1 MKSPFRFIIISLCLL
16 LLSSCDNFLE
26 GADVKAQI
34 EDAIAYNNATSYKI
48 KIDYPESSGVI
59 RSPAGGVVSKK
70 VTDSFNIRFDPSSD
84 YEFICWKIIDSVSKK
99 EYKNGEYL
107 TLEHLDLTETDCH
120 FTKAP
125 AQGMELCLMP
135 VVAERPQII
144 FNSPVSLNALKDC
157 RIQVLFDSDM
167 DPDSIYYTEAEIDT
181 LSKTGIPDEDFL
193 PPLSETSTNH
203 YGYKKDG
210 EFFFKNISIKNGKT
224 GESLNRCFDAPV
236 FENSRSLVISVK
248 NKDILEDFTQVL
260 VTIEKGFFYTEN
272 YASIEN
278 GKAVEM
284 AGSKRWMY
292 QVNNKTDTL
301 ALTLRIG
308 GQDLFSVK
316 TPDDQDLDLI
326 EYFMLDTDGANL
338 GNLIYINDKKLKL
351 DIQVQEREGGSG
363 PASYFEVYAT
373 KVFDS
378 NYEDIRVMDDQTYQ
392 WITPVFYENPLNVN
406 YQTVT
411 SDVAIFK
418 GEVDLSSLNLEDGIY
433 QFYCL
438 FYDKSGNV
446 LEYPDYSTTDSW
458 LQYYFGIDND
468 FSMEEPVI
476 TDVSDSEVKF
486 KIDWKPGIDY
496 AKTKIRYKKH
506 EDEEWSEPIIVS
518 REFNTKKITGLE
530 LATEYDFEVSCYD
543 FAGNEKEFTVTRDT
557 GNWGLNV
564 SGTPEKT
571 LYFEGD
577 DFDKTGLTVTKVNLI
592 DNTQQVLATADWEV
606 EFDSEDIGINKTVK
620 VKYTRNGL
628 TKYADIDYS
637 YSVAAKDALTEKP
650 VKFDEYNCTYTDT
663 DTDSTSESVIE
674 VSGAHYYFGDF
685 PQTIS
690 ANQENDFYTTEP
702 VFNGWYLGSDGY
714 FYEKCLENLFPQST
728 IRVYSDK
735 TSASVLSANSSK
747 YFKVE
752 PIQWFGINTDSEN
765 NENVIILISKNILT
779 ADIPFYN
786 DKNEDYVR
794 TINGKEIYPNNY
806 KYSTIRAYLNGSYE
820 PDDTQIKA
828 YEDNGFLQKAFTS
841 YAQNLINVSTIDNSL
856 SSSYSYT
863 NQNFYN
869 HEFYCENTE
878 DKVFLLSRLEETAY
892 AEILKNNYNYH
903 VQTDYAKANYSYNTY
918 WWLRSPAASYLV
930 DQIFKAYYGVGNNQE
945 YESVGHRK
953 MGIVPAIVISS
964 DLE

>member
-1 MKSPFRFIIISLCLL
+1 MLAG
-16 LLSSCDNFLE
+16 CDNFLE

-34 EDAIAYNNATSYKI
+34 EDAIAYNNAQSYTI

-84 YEFICWKIIDSVSKK
+84 YEFICWKIIDNVSKK
-99 EYKNGEYL
+99 EFKNGEYL

-181 LSKTGIPDEDFL
+181 LTKTGILDEDFL
-193 PPLSETSTNH
+193 PPLSETSKNH

-224 GESLNRCFDAPV
+224 GESLNHCFDAPV

-260 VTIEKGFFYTEN
+260 VTIEKGFFYTEK

-316 TPDDQDLDLI
+316 TPDDKDLDLI

-506 EDEEWSEPIIVS
+506 DDEEWSEPIIVS
-518 REFNTKKITGLE
+518 REFNTKEITGLE

-571 LYFEGD
+571 LYFAGD
-577 DFDKTGLTVTKVNLI
+577 DFDKTGLTVSMVNLI
-592 DNTQQVLATADWEV
+592 NNTSQVIDVADWEV
-606 EFDSEDIGINKTVK
+606 EFASEDIGINKTVK

-650 VKFDEYNCTYTDT
+650 IKYEEYNCSYTYTYTNPAD
-663 DTDSTSESVIE
+663 DSTSEEAIK

-690 ANQENDFYTTEP
+690 ANQEDDFYSSEP
-702 VFNGWYLGSDGY
+702 VYNGWYLGADGY
-714 FYEKCLENLFPQST
+714 FYEKCLEKRNPST
-728 IRVYSDK
+728 KTLKYSDK
-735 TSASVLSANSSK
+735 SYVASLSDNSKK

-752 PIQWFGINTDSEN
+752 PIKWLGIDNVSGKENETMLISEN
-765 NENVIILISKNILT
+765 VLT
-779 ADIPFYN
+779 ADIPFY
-786 DKNEDYVR
+786 DYDNEGNNEYKR
-794 TINGKEIYPNNY
+794 NINSKEIYPNNY

-820 PDDTQIKA
+820 SDDTQTKE
-828 YEDNGFLQKAFTS
+828 YEGKGFLQKAFTGS
-841 YAQNLINVSTIDNSL
+841 SQNLLNVTTVDNSV
-856 SSSYSYT
+856 SST
-863 NQNFYN
+863 CNFISGLGESN
-869 HEFYCENTE
+869 DFICENTE
-878 DKVFLLSRLEETAY
+878 DKVFLLCKLNETLFLEV
-892 AEILKNNYNYH
+892 LKNIYNYH
-903 VQTDYAKANYSYNTY
+903 KQTDYAKANYNYDDC
-918 WWLRSPAASYLV
+918 WWLRTPSDNFSLDATYKV
-930 DQIFKAYYGVGNNQE
+930 YYGINNNQYYKPCHE
-945 YESVGHRK
+945 KG

>member
-1 MKSPFRFIIISLCLL
+1 M
-16 LLSSCDNFLE
+16 LSSCDNFLE

-99 EYKNGEYL
+99 EFKNGEYL

-125 AQGMELCLMP
+125 SQGMELCLMP

-193 PPLSETSTNH
+193 PPLSENSKNH

-210 EFFFKNISIKNGKT
+210 EVFFKNISIKNGKT
-224 GESLNRCFDAPV
+224 GESLNHCFDAPV

-301 ALTLRIG
+301 ALTVRVDG
-308 GQDLFSVK
+308 HDLFSAK
-316 TPDDQDLDLI
+316 TSDNQQLELI
-326 EYFMLDTDGANL
+326 EYFQLDTAGNNL
-338 GNLIYINDKKLKL
+338 GNLIYIKDNKLKL

-363 PASYFEVYAT
+363 PRPYFELYAT

-378 NYEDIRVMDDQTYQ
+378 DYKDIRVMDDQTYQ

-506 EDEEWSEPIIVS
+506 ETEDWSEEIVVE
-518 REFNTKKITGLE
+518 REYNSKVIAGLE
-530 LATEYDFEVSCYD
+530 LATEYDFEIKGYD
-543 FAGNEKEFTVTRDT
+543 FAGHEKEFTVTRDT

-571 LYFEGD
+571 LYFTGD
-577 DFDKTGLTVTKVNLI
+577 DFDKTGLTVSMVNLI
-592 DNTQQVLATADWEV
+592 NNTSQVIDVADWEV

-650 VKFDEYNCTYTDT
+650 IMYEEYNCSYTYTYTNPAD
-663 DTDSTSESVIE
+663 DSTSEEAIK

-690 ANQENDFYTTEP
+690 ANQEDDFYSSEP
-702 VFNGWYLGSDGY
+702 VYNGWYLGADGY
-714 FYEKCLENLFPQST
+714 FYEKCLEKRNPST
-728 IRVYSDK
+728 KTLKYSDK
-735 TSASVLSANSSK
+735 SYVASLSDNSKK

-752 PIQWFGINTDSEN
+752 PIKWLGIDNVSGKENETMLISEN
-765 NENVIILISKNILT
+765 VLT
-779 ADIPFYN
+779 ADIPFY
-786 DKNEDYVR
+786 DYDNEGNNEYKR
-794 TINGKEIYPNNY
+794 NINSKEIYPNNY

-820 PDDTQIKA
+820 SDDTQTKE
-828 YEDNGFLQKAFTS
+828 YEGKGFLQKAFTGS
-841 YAQNLINVSTIDNSL
+841 AQNLLNVTTVDNSV
-856 SSSYSYT
+856 SST
-863 NQNFYN
+863 CNFISGLGESN
-869 HEFYCENTE
+869 DFICENTE
-878 DKVFLLSRLEETAY
+878 DKVFLLCKLHETLFLEV
-892 AEILKNNYNYH
+892 LKNIYNYH
-903 VQTDYAKANYSYNTY
+903 KQTDYAKANYNYDDC
-918 WWLRSPAASYLV
+918 WWLRTPSDNFSLDATYKV
-930 DQIFKAYYGVGNNQE
+930 YYGINNNQYYKPCHE
-945 YESVGHRK
+945 KG

-964 DLE
+964 NLE

>member
-1 MKSPFRFIIISLCLL
+1 M
-16 LLSSCDNFLE
+16 
-26 GADVKAQI
+26 
-34 EDAIAYNNATSYKI
+34 
-48 KIDYPESSGVI
+48 
-59 RSPAGGVVSKK
+59 
-70 VTDSFNIRFDPSSD
+70 
-84 YEFICWKIIDSVSKK
+84 
-99 EYKNGEYL
+99 
-107 TLEHLDLTETDCH
+107 
-120 FTKAP
+120 
-125 AQGMELCLMP
+125 
-135 VVAERPQII
+135 
-144 FNSPVSLNALKDC
+144 
-157 RIQVLFDSDM
+157 
-167 DPDSIYYTEAEIDT
+167 
-181 LSKTGIPDEDFL
+181 
-193 PPLSETSTNH
+193 
-203 YGYKKDG
+203 
-210 EFFFKNISIKNGKT
+210 
-224 GESLNRCFDAPV
+224 
-236 FENSRSLVISVK
+236 
-248 NKDILEDFTQVL
+248 
-260 VTIEKGFFYTEN
+260 TIEKGFFYTKN
-272 YASIEN
+272 YALLEN

-301 ALTLRIG
+301 VLTVRIG

-316 TPDDQDLDLI
+316 TSDDQDLNLI

-338 GNLIYINDKKLKL
+338 GNLIYINDNKLKL

-378 NYEDIRVMDDQTYQ
+378 NYEDIRVMDEQTYK
-392 WITPVFYENPLNVN
+392 WIYPVYYQNPLYVN

-418 GEVDLSSLNLEDGIY
+418 GEVDLSSLNLEGGIY

-446 LEYPDYSTTDSW
+446 LEYPNEYTSDNW
-458 LQYYFGIDND
+458 LLYYFAIDND
-468 FSMEEPVI
+468 FSIEEPVI

-518 REFNTKKITGLE
+518 REYNSKEITGLE

-543 FAGNEKEFTVTRDT
+543 FAGNEKEFTETRDT

-564 SGTPEKT
+564 SGTPEKK
-571 LYFEGD
+571 LYFAGD
-577 DFDKTGLTVTKVNLI
+577 DFDKTGLTVSMVNLI
-592 DNTQQVLATADWEV
+592 NNTSKGIDVADWEV
-606 EFDSEDIGINKTVK
+606 EFDTEDIGINKTVK
-620 VKYTRNGL
+620 VKYTSNCI
-628 TKYADIDYS
+628 TKYADIDYP
-637 YSVAAKDALTEKP
+637 YSIAAKDAITEKP
-650 VKFDEYNCTYTDT
+650 VKFDEYNCTYTVT
-663 DTDSTSESVIE
+663 DTDSTSDNSIDI
-674 VSGAHYYFGDF
+674 SGAYYYFGDF

-690 ANQENDFYTTEP
+690 ANQEDDFYSSEP
-702 VFNGWYLGSDGY
+702 VYNGWYLGADGY

-752 PIQWFGINTDSEN
+752 PIKWFGINTNSEN

-779 ADIPFYN
+779 ADIPFYDD
-786 DKNEDYVR
+786 DKNNDYVR
-794 TINGKEIYPNNY
+794 TVNGQEIYANNY

-820 PDDTQIKA
+820 PDDTQIKE
-828 YEDNGFLQKAFTS
+828 YEDKGFLQKAFTS
-841 YAQNLINVSTIDNSL
+841 SAQNLINVSTIDNSL
-856 SSSYSYT
+856 SSSNSYT
-863 NQNFYN
+863 NRKFDN

-892 AEILKNNYNYH
+892 AEILKNTYNTH
-903 VQTDYAKANYSYNTY
+903 VQTDYAKANYNSNNY
-918 WWLRSPAASYLV
+918 WWLRSPSSVYNPER
-930 DQIFKAYYGVGNNQE
+930 IYKAYYGVGNNQE

-964 DLE
+964 NLE

>member
-99 EYKNGEYL
+99 EFKNGEYL

-125 AQGMELCLMP
+125 SQGMELCLMP

-181 LSKTGIPDEDFL
+181 LTKTGILDEDFL
-193 PPLSETSTNH
+193 PPLSETSKNH

-210 EFFFKNISIKNGKT
+210 EVFFKNISIKNGKT
-224 GESLNRCFDAPV
+224 GESLNHCFDAPV

-316 TPDDQDLDLI
+316 TPDDKDLDLI

-506 EDEEWSEPIIVS
+506 QDEEWSEPIIVS
-518 REFNTKKITGLE
+518 REFNTHEITGLE

-571 LYFEGD
+571 LYFAGD
-577 DFDKTGLTVTKVNLI
+577 DFDKSGLTVTKVNLI

-606 EFDSEDIGINKTVK
+606 EFASEDIGINKTVK
-620 VKYTRNGL
+620 VKYTSNGI

-637 YSVAAKDALTEKP
+637 YSIAAKDALTEKP

-663 DTDSTSESVIE
+663 DSTSDKSIDI
-674 VSGAHYYFGDF
+674 SGAYYYFGDF

-690 ANQENDFYTTEP
+690 SNQEDDFYSSEP

-714 FYEKCLENLFPQST
+714 FYEKCLENRNPST
-728 IRVYSDK
+728 KTLKYSDK
-735 TSASVLSANSSK
+735 SYVASFSENSEK

-752 PIQWFGINTDSEN
+752 PIKWFGIDKVSGKENETTLISEN
-765 NENVIILISKNILT
+765 VLT
-779 ADIPFYN
+779 ADIPFYDN
-786 DKNEDYVR
+786 DKNEDSVR

-841 YAQNLINVSTIDNSL
+841 SAQNLINVSTIDNSL
-856 SSSYSYT
+856 ASSLSFQEGTGDAGEYW
-863 NQNFYN
+863 
-869 HEFYCENTE
+869 CENTK
-878 DKVFLLSRLEETAY
+878 DKVFLLSRLEETSY
-892 AEILKNNYNYH
+892 AEILRNIYH
-903 VQTDYAKANYSYNTY
+903 AHEQTDYAKANFNYDDY
-918 WWLRSPAASYLV
+918 WWLRTPYWNWYPDASY
-930 DQIFKAYYGVGNNQE
+930 KAFYSVGWRQE

-953 MGIVPAIVISS
+953 MGIVPTIVISS

>member
-34 EDAIAYNNATSYKI
+34 EDAIAYNNAQSYTI

-84 YEFICWKIIDSVSKK
+84 YEFICWKIIDNVSKK
-99 EYKNGEYL
+99 EFKNGEYL

-181 LSKTGIPDEDFL
+181 LTKTGIPDEDFL

-210 EFFFKNISIKNGKT
+210 EVFFKNISIKNGKT
-224 GESLNRCFDAPV
+224 GESLNHCFDAPV

-260 VTIEKGFFYTEN
+260 VTIEKGFFYIEN

-301 ALTLRIG
+301 ALTVRIG

-378 NYEDIRVMDDQTYQ
+378 NYKDIRVMDDQTYQ

-446 LEYPDYSTTDSW
+446 LEYPNEYTTDNW
-458 LQYYFGIDND
+458 LLYYFAIDND

-486 KIDWKPGIDY
+486 KIDWKSGIDY

-506 EDEEWSEPIIVS
+506 EDEEWSESEIIS
-518 REFNTKKITGLE
+518 REVNTHEITGLE
-530 LATEYDFEVSCYD
+530 LATEYDFEITGYD
-543 FAGNEKEFTVTRDT
+543 FAGHEKKFLLNKTSDEYGLFVT
-557 GNWGLNV
+557 
-564 SGTPEKT
+564 GTPEKI
-571 LYFEGD
+571 LYFEGEAFD
-577 DFDKTGLTVTKVNLI
+577 KAGIYVVLRNLITGEEQAIDQDEWGVDFDSSILGIHKQIKIHYT
-592 DNTQQVLATADWEV
+592 TQ
-606 EFDSEDIGINKTVK
+606 
-620 VKYTRNGL
+620 NGSSKIAQFEHL
-628 TKYADIDYS
+628 FYI
-637 YSVAAKDALTEKP
+637 AAKDSLTTKP
-650 VKFDEYNCTYTDT
+650 IEIDEW
-663 DTDSTSESVIE
+663 
-674 VSGAHYYFGDF
+674 HYKFGDF
-685 PQTIS
+685 PQTI
-690 ANQENDFYTTEP
+690 AEHQEDSFYTETP
-702 VFNGWYLGSDGY
+702 VYNDCWYLGNDGY
-714 FYEKCLENLFPQST
+714 FYEKCIENAYTEPGELVSV
-728 IRVYSDK
+728 VYSNRTD
-735 TSASVLSANSSK
+735 VQPLSNNSSK

-752 PIQWFGINTDSEN
+752 PIKWDVVTFFEEE
-765 NENVIILISKNILT
+765 ENVKIFTTETILNGNIPYYI
-779 ADIPFYN
+779 DEQ
-786 DKNEDYVR
+786 DR
-794 TINGKEIYPNNY
+794 TISEQTIYPSNY
-806 KYSTIRAYLNGSYE
+806 KYSTLRAYLNGCYE
-820 PDDTQIKA
+820 ADDTQVQTYK
-828 YEDNGFLQKAFTS
+828 NKGFLQKAFTS
-841 YAQNLINVSTIDNSL
+841 EAQEKILKKPVDNSVESGIYYYG
-856 SSSYSYT
+856 SSQTHVLGSTYT
-863 NQNFYN
+863 
-869 HEFYCENTE
+869 CPDTE
-878 DKVFLLSRLEETAY
+878 DKITAFCLSRYSLLAGNPNMLKKLY
-892 AEILKNNYNYH
+892 A
-903 VQTDYAKANYSYNTY
+903 TDYAKANHTIMTVNSQVGEA
-918 WWLRSPAASYLV
+918 WLRTPIEKTYATITSVVRAEASASIV
-930 DQIFKAYYGVGNNQE
+930 TD
-945 YESVGHRK
+945 RR
-953 MGIVPAIVISS
+953 GIIPMLYVIV
-964 DLE
+964 E